1 MPRSV
6 SRPTLPIPTKGAAGT
21 VDGVFDRS
29 ARVYDAVY
37 SFKDYA
43 VEAARIA
50 EEVRRRNPRA
60 RSLLDVACGTGKHLE
75 HLGAHFDVAGIDLD
89 RDLLEIARA
98 RLPGVR
104 LEQADMTSFD
114 LDRSF
119 DAVTCLFSAIGY
131 ALTLDRMRAAVSTM
145 SRHLEP
151 GGVLIVEP
159 WLAPEAFEDGH
170 IGTLIVDQPELKV
183 ARFNTARRH
192 GNVSELSFHYLIAE
206 PGSGIEHATEEHR
219 LGLFTSDEQRRAFE
233 DAGLSVEHD
242 PEGLIGRGLFVGTK
256 KD

>member
-1 MPRSV
+1 M
-6 SRPTLPIPTKGAAGT
+6 
-21 VDGVFDRS
+21 FDRS
-29 ARVYDAVY
+29 ARIYDAVY

-89 RDLLEIARA
+89 GDLLEVAKA

-114 LDRSF
+114 LGRGF

-131 ALTLDRMRAAVSTM
+131 TVTVERMRAAVSTM
-145 SRHLEP
+145 ARHLEP

-159 WLAPEAFEDGH
+159 WLEPEAFEDGH
-170 IGTLIVDQPELKV
+170 IGTLVVDEPELKI
-183 ARFNTARRH
+183 ARFNTARRR
-192 GNVSELSFHYLIAE
+192 GNVSELFFHYLIAE

-219 LGLFTSDEQRRAFE
+219 LGLFSIESQRRAFE
-233 DAGLSVEHD
+233 DAGVTVDYD
-242 PEGLIGRGLFVGTK
+242 PDGLTGRGLFIGINESR
-256 KD
+256 